1 MKKSIEKIIDLVEKL
16 NQQANQGKLEV
27 FELPN
32 ADELDTK
39 EKIITSKFD
48 EILKSLDE
56 IFKIYQ
62 YEILYSKSELV
73 NLVKQM
79 HTKFGIT
86 SEQVPFSKTEKEFR
100 ICAMQEELDEYK
112 EAETKEDELDAL
124 VDLVVF
130 AIGTAE
136 RQGMLEVFDEAFKRV
151 MIANCKKEIGQNQK
165 RGSFQ
170 LDLVKPEGWT
180 APDLSDLVNLNKDIK
195 ELENETKALEIIKTL
210 KKIKNI

>member
-62 YEILYSKSELV
+62 YEILYSKSELI

-112 EAETKEDELDAL
+112 EAETKEDQLDAI

-130 AIGTAE
+130 ALGTLE

-170 LDLVKPEGWT
+170 LDLIKPEGWT
-180 APDLSDLVNLNKDIK
+180 APDLSDLVK
-195 ELENETKALEIIKTL
+195 
-210 KKIKNI
+210 

>member
-1 MKKSIEKIIDLVEKL
+1 MVKINNQIKENMSI
-16 NQQANQGKLEV
+16 
-27 FELPN
+27 
-32 ADELDTK
+32 T
-39 EKIITSKFD
+39 
-48 EILKSLDE
+48 
-56 IFKIYQ
+56 
-62 YEILYSKSELV
+62 

-86 SEQVPFSKTEKEFR
+86 SEEVPFSEEEKKFR

-112 EAETKEDELDAL
+112 EAETKEDQLDAL

-130 AIGTAE
+130 AMGTAE

-151 MIANCKKEIGQNQK
+151 ILANCKKEIGQNQK

-180 APDLSDLVNLNKDIK
+180 APDLSDLVQEEYDEYDEYEYYNFP
-195 ELENETKALEIIKTL
+195 TL
-210 KKIKNI
+210 LKS